1 VSLGTAPVAL
11 DAEILE
17 LGRRLA
23 RRRHSRG
30 AATRAGRDR
39 AMALASRDPQVRA
52 ALFRMVD
59 VAPACSTPAE
69 LAAHLEALLADV
81 DEPAT
86 AVRLAAE
93 AAGGPLASAVGRVA
107 AAAVQQMAGAF
118 IVGETPQAAARV
130 LRRLWSRGAA
140 VTVDLLGE
148 ATVTRG
154 EGRAYAAAC
163 DAALLTLA
171 QESARWPARP
181 LLERDGAGALPRVN
195 LSLKVTAL
203 TPLVRPQAPQRG
215 RDDAAELLRGLLRRA
230 RELGA
235 HLHVDMESLDSR
247 ELVLELVM
255 EILGEREFADGP
267 SSGIVLQTYLR
278 DSELML
284 ERVLEWSRASAR
296 ATPLTVRLVK
306 GAYWDHE
313 TIEAAQSGWRP
324 PVFTDKAD
332 SDRSFERL
340 TRKLIDAWA
349 TERLARPAIAS
360 HNLRSLAHAIVYA
373 RHAGL
378 TDADYELQVLRG
390 LGDDIQESL
399 TAEGLRAR
407 VYCPVG
413 NLMAGMAYLVRRL
426 LENTSNDS
434 FLASRVS
441 GATLDELL
449 APP

>member
-1 VSLGTAPVAL
+1 MSLGTAPAAL

-17 LGRRLA
+17 VGRRLA
-23 RRRHSRG
+23 RRRPSRG
-30 AATRAGRDR
+30 AAVRAGRDR

-69 LAAHLEALLADV
+69 LAEHLEALLADV
-81 DEPAT
+81 DEPAA
-86 AVRLAAE
+86 AVRLATE
-93 AAGGPLASAVGRVA
+93 AAGGPLAPAVGRLA
-107 AAAVQQMAGAF
+107 AAAVHQMAGAF
-118 IVGETPQAAARV
+118 IVGESPLAAASV

-148 ATVTRG
+148 ATVTHE

-163 DAALLTLA
+163 DAALRTLA
-171 QESARWPARP
+171 GESARWPEQP
-181 LLERDGAGALPRVN
+181 LLERDGAGVLPRVN

-203 TPLVRPQAPQRG
+203 TPLVRPQAPARG
-215 RDDAAELLRGLLRRA
+215 RDDAADLLRGLLRRA
-230 RELGA
+230 REVGA
-235 HLHVDMESLDSR
+235 HLHIDMESLDSR
-247 ELVLELVM
+247 EMVLELVM
-255 EILGEREFADGP
+255 EVLGEREFARGP
-267 SSGIVLQTYLR
+267 SAGVVLQTYLR
-278 DSELML
+278 DSEQML
-284 ERVLEWSRASAR
+284 ERVLEWSRASGR
-296 ATPLTVRLVK
+296 TPPLTVRLVK

-313 TIEAAQSGWRP
+313 TIEAARSGWQP

-340 TRKLIDAWA
+340 TRRLIDAWGS
-349 TERLARPAIAS
+349 ERLVRPAIAS

-373 RHAGL
+373 QHAGL
-378 TDADYELQVLRG
+378 ASADFELQVLRG
-390 LGDDIQESL
+390 LGDDLQESL
-399 TAEGLRAR
+399 TAEGFRAR

-413 NLMAGMAYLVRRL
+413 NLLAGMAYLVRRL

-441 GATLDELL
+441 GATLDDLL

>member
-1 VSLGTAPVAL
+1 MSLGTAPAAL
-11 DAEILE
+11 DGEILE

-23 RRRHSRG
+23 RRRPSPG
-30 AATRAGRDR
+30 AAARAGRDR

-52 ALFRMVD
+52 ALFRLVD

-69 LAAHLEALLADV
+69 LAEHLEALLADV
-81 DEPAT
+81 DEPT
-86 AVRLAAE
+86 PAVRLATE
-93 AAGGPLASAVGRVA
+93 AAGGPLAPAVGRLA
-107 AAAVQQMAGAF
+107 AAAVHQMAGAF
-118 IVGETPQAAARV
+118 IVGESPRAAASA

-148 ATVTRG
+148 ATVTRE

-163 DAALLTLA
+163 DAALCTLA
-171 QESARWPARP
+171 GEAARWPGRP
-181 LLERDGAGALPRVN
+181 LLERDGVGALPRVN

-203 TPLVRPQAPQRG
+203 TPLVRPQAPERG
-215 RDDAAELLRGLLRRA
+215 REDAAELLRALLRRA
-230 RELGA
+230 REVDA

-247 ELVLELVM
+247 EMVLELVM
-255 EILGEREFADGP
+255 DVLGEREFATGP
-267 SSGIVLQTYLR
+267 SAGIVLQTYLR
-278 DSELML
+278 DSEQML

-296 ATPLTVRLVK
+296 IPPLTVRLVK

-313 TIEAAQSGWRP
+313 TIEAARSGWQP

-340 TRKLIDAWA
+340 TRRLIDAWA
-349 TERLARPAIAS
+349 HERLVRPAIAS

-378 TDADYELQVLRG
+378 APADFELQVLRG
-390 LGDDIQESL
+390 LGDDLQESL

-413 NLMAGMAYLVRRL
+413 NLVAGMAYLVRRL